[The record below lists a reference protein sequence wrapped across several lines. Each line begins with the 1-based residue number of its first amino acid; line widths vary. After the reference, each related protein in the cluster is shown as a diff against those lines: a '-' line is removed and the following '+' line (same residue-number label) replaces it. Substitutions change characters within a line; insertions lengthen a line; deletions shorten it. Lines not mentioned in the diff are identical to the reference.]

1 MILLKLIWIT
11 LIRSG
16 LAKIQHGSKAAGK
29 VGLEMHYCY
38 SHCMLEAPLRKV

>member
-1 MILLKLIWIT
+1 MMSLKRIT

-16 LAKIQHGSKAAGK
+16 LAKIQHGRKAAGK

-38 SHCMLEAPLRKV
+38 SHCMLEAPFRKV